1 MSLVYRERDREW
13 DDYSGRSDPRSSHT
27 TVRRYVIPPEEER
40 ERDVV
45 YRREDP
51 VTGDRELVIR
61 RSTERDDRDY
71 DRDYKLRLY
80 ERSERDYYD
89 REYSQSDGLRRYS
102 RSTEYLARPES
113 APQPIIIHERQPI
126 IIHEARGPIYV
137 SPREEPEY
145 QVIHKTELVDR
156 EPRDREYYYQR
167 RVREYD
173 DERRSRRELSPEDS
187 ISERERDRRDQDYS
201 SDDSMV
207 YVRKE
212 TREYNG
218 SPHRRH
224 LAEGALLGAGAAE
237 LLRHHNKKE
246 GNVSH
251 GIGRVGR
258 DVGGAALGAIAAG
271 AIERARS
278 HHRSRSRRRSESV
291 DWDRGS
297 HRRHHHRPR
306 YRSRSRSSSHSRAK
320 TLAELGLGAAAL
332 AGVVALA
339 RNKSKSRD
347 GRERRSRSRHRRGS
361 SPSDGGSEDDTR
373 DDARNPA
380 HRNKRMAE
388 AGLAGAA
395 VAGLIERHRSKSRS
409 RRGERSRSRSKIRQ
423 ALPVIAAGLGSA
435 AVAGLYEKNK
445 AKKENE
451 EARPRRSRS
460 RSRSRSGTYPDAT
473 RDSGGLIEYGD
484 RPVYGNIPEADYYG
498 RPPSPDGYYSD
509 AIVPAATGAAAYGA
523 SRHRRRHRSP
533 SRDSLYSSDAPD
545 SDRSPRR
552 RHRHKHHSSRSRS
565 RHLAE
570 AALAAAA
577 GGFAADQYAKKKER
591 KRAEKER
598 RRHESDEDYDPYEDQ
613 YDPDPY
619 TPPPPPAGAGPY
631 AGDHHY
637 PQTNSFPPPP
647 GSAPVPP
654 QSQPAPYNPGEY
666 PPPPSAAPPPPQ
678 PYGYQPPPGPDPY
691 APRPRRADENVSAAP
706 SPIPPTDAHHMVD
719 GLRGKPPL
727 SAASISQ
734 PPSSTNREVGE
745 GSHHE
750 RSSQPKTVAF
760 DLPSDSSQE
769 SDRSSEPDT
778 GYETDDSEATIDGSV
793 PSHRRG
799 TAGQHHRGP
808 VSHSPTPHP
817 EAHSPS
823 RSHKHRASDKTA
835 ESDSD
840 STIDLPPRF
849 DSQGR
854 PIPQPDDDPLADH
867 IEKLLNGIGSVL
879 LR

>member
-27 TVRRYVIPPEEER
+27 TVKRYVIPHEEER

-45 YRREDP
+45 YRRGDP

-61 RSTERDDRDY
+61 RTTERDDRDY
-71 DRDYKLRLY
+71 DRDYNLRLY
-80 ERSERDYYD
+80 ERDLRSEKDYYD
-89 REYSQSDGLRRYS
+89 REYQSDGLRRYS
-102 RSTEYLARPES
+102 RSTEYLARPEP

-187 ISERERDRRDQDYS
+187 ISERERDRRDRDYS

-212 TREYNG
+212 TREYDG

-224 LAEGALLGAGAAE
+224 LAEGALLGVGAAE

-246 GNVSH
+246 GDVSH
-251 GIGRVGR
+251 GVGRVGR

-278 HHRSRSRRRSESV
+278 HHRSKSRRRSESV

-297 HRRHHHRPR
+297 HRRRHHRHKH
-306 YRSRSRSSSHSRAK
+306 RSRSRSSSHSRAK

-332 AGVVALA
+332 AGVVAMA

-347 GRERRSRSRHRRGS
+347 GRDRRSRSRHRRGS
-361 SPSDGGSEDDTR
+361 SPSDGGSE

-409 RRGERSRSRSKIRQ
+409 RRGERSRSRSRVRQ

-435 AVAGLYEKNK
+435 AAAGLYEKNK

-451 EARPRRSRS
+451 EVRRRRSRS
-460 RSRSRSGTYPDAT
+460 RSRSRSGTHPDAA
-473 RDSGGLIEYGD
+473 RDSAGLIEYGD
-484 RPVYGNIPEADYYG
+484 QPVYGNIPEADYYG
-498 RPPSPDGYYSD
+498 RPASPDGYYSD

-533 SRDSLYSSDAPD
+533 GRDSLYSSDASD

-552 RHRHKHHSSRSRS
+552 RHRHKSHGSRSRS

-577 GGFAADQYAKKKER
+577 GGFAADKYAKKKER
-591 KRAEKER
+591 KKAEKER

-613 YDPDPY
+613 YDPEPY
-619 TPPPPPAGAGPY
+619 TPPPPPPAGAAPY
-631 AGDHHY
+631 AGDHYY

-647 GSAPVPP
+647 GSVPAPP
-654 QSQPAPYNPGEY
+654 QSQPAQYNPGEY
-666 PPPPSAAPPPPQ
+666 PPPPGAAPPPQ

-706 SPIPPTDAHHMVD
+706 SSIPFTDAHHMAD
-719 GLRGKPPL
+719 GLRDD
-727 SAASISQ
+727 AH
-734 PPSSTNREVGE
+734 SSMTPEDQSRNHESGE
-745 GSHHE
+745 RSHHE
-750 RSSQPKTVAF
+750 HSPQAKTVAF
-760 DLPSDSSQE
+760 DLPSDSSNE
-769 SDRSSEPDT
+769 SDRSGGPDA
-778 GYETDDSEATIDGSV
+778 GYESDDSEATIDGSL
-793 PSHRRG
+793 PSHRRSSSS
-799 TAGQHHRGP
+799 QHHRAHI
-808 VSHSPTPHP
+808 SHPPTPHP
-817 EAHSPS
+817 ERGSSS
-823 RSHKHRASDKTA
+823 RPHKQHASGKA
-835 ESDSD
+835 SESDSD
-840 STIDLPPRF
+840 STIDLPDRF
-849 DSQGR
+849 DSEGR
-854 PIPQPDDDPLADH
+854 PLPQPGDDPLADH
-867 IEKLLNGIGSVL
+867 IEKLLNGLGGVL
-879 LR
+879 LK